1 MLGSVAGPAGSTLCM
16 NNTKVVA
23 ITVGAVVALFALTMV
38 GRFVMLSE
46 YGVSGSWMY
55 FGLPFGGIGM
65 VVLLLR
71 LGLLNFGERSSR
83 PIQPWQSNGGLHIP
97 PAAAAPVASVSQRLH
112 ELDGMRSAGAIS
124 EAEYNSKREQIIS
137 AI

>member
-1 MLGSVAGPAGSTLCM
+1 M
-16 NNTKVVA
+16 NNNKVVA
-23 ITVGAVVALFALTMV
+23 IVIGAVVALFALSFV
-38 GRFVMLSE
+38 VRFVMLSE

-55 FGLPFGGIGM
+55 FGLPLGGIGF

-83 PIQPWQSNGGLHIP
+83 PIQQWPVQTGMQIP
-97 PAAAAPVASVSQRLH
+97 FPAAPNASVSQRLH

-124 EAEYNSKREQIIS
+124 EAEYNAKREQIIS